1 MKIISKE
8 ALTVGGL
15 YGVTSLSL
23 GLFSEFL
30 ASLSFYLFF
39 FALIMLCFNRVPK
52 FIEALQ
58 NNYPK
63 ITIYLQ
69 YFGIP
74 TYLVIFLT
82 LGLLLFVLLFP
93 RWVEVNLN
101 LEETKFVAIGIV
113 FNFVIYGSALGMATY
128 KAFFAKENKQLS

>member
-1 MKIISKE
+1 MNFGHHY
-8 ALTVGGL
+8 L
-15 YGVTSLSL
+15 
-23 GLFSEFL
+23 LFIF
-30 ASLSFYLFF
+30 
-39 FALIMLCFNRVPK
+39 LCFDHVVFQPVPK

-82 LGLLLFVLLFP
+82 LGLLFVLLFP
-93 RWVEVNLN
+93 RWVEVN
-101 LEETKFVAIGIV
+101 
-113 FNFVIYGSALGMATY
+113 
-128 KAFFAKENKQLS
+128 

>member
-1 MKIISKE
+1 MKIIFKE

-23 GLFSEFL
+23 GLFIEFL
-30 ASLSFYLFF
+30 SSLSFYLFF
-39 FALIMLCFNRVPK
+39 LALIMLCFNRIPK
-52 FIEALQ
+52 FIEAIQ

-93 RWVEVNLN
+93 YWSEVNWN
-101 LEETKFVAIGIV
+101 PEETKLATIGLV
-113 FNFVIYGSALGMATY
+113 FNLVIYGSALGTATY
-128 KAFFAKENKQLS
+128 KAFFAEKNKRS